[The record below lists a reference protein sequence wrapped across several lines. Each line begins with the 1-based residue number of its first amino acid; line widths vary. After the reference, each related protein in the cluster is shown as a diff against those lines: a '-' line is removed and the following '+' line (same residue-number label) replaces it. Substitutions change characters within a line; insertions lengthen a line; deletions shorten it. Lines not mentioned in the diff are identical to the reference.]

1 LSCAASVVP
10 HSSVGPR
17 SESSMTD
24 EINRLDERALEL
36 VDECLASQRFSW
48 EAVTEITRALTMAS
62 YLESAQLARG
72 CSTAPPTPATS

>member
-1 LSCAASVVP
+1 L
-10 HSSVGPR
+10 
-17 SESSMTD
+17 
-24 EINRLDERALEL
+24 
-36 VDECLASQRFSW
+36 DECLASQRFSW